1 MPIYEFYC
9 PACHTVFNFFSK
21 SINTT
26 GQPACPKCARPKLDR
41 QISQFAHIGNAGE
54 ENGMD
59 DFPVDEAKM
68 ERAMET
74 LAHEAEGM
82 NEDDPR
88 AAATLM
94 RKMSELTGLKFGE
107 GMEEAV
113 SRMEAGEDPEQIEQ
127 EMGDLL
133 DSNEDSIQFSGARN
147 GGAGKHRPL
156 QRDEKLYDM

>member
-21 SINTT
+21 GINTT
-26 GQPACPKCARPKLDR
+26 GQPACPKCDRPKLDR
-41 QISQFAHIGNAGE
+41 QVSRFAHIGNAGE
-54 ENGMD
+54 EGGMD
-59 DFPVDEAKM
+59 DFPIDEAKM

-74 LAHEAEGM
+74 LAHEADGI

-94 RKMSELTGLKFGE
+94 RKMSKMTGMNFGE
-107 GMEEAV
+107 GMEEAI

-133 DSNEDSIQFSGARN
+133 DSNEEPIQFPGTKSGTH
-147 GGAGKHRPL
+147 KEHRQL
-156 QRDEKLYDM
+156 QRDETLYDM